1 MSANQTTY
9 QGTILDNLIQGMT
22 VAKVDT
28 LLKREYPGYNRQEVD
43 ALRHYLGTQ
52 ALSSKFGP
60 FLTKI
65 MTDLNEWPSPDD
77 EHSIVDLAN
86 NAKALED
93 MKSGNMFNP
102 SWIEGL
108 EGLNPQTSPQL
119 DSLLK
124 HLTIPPSVDE
134 YPSRK

>member
-1 MSANQTTY
+1 MSIEQTTY
-9 QGTILDNLIQGMT
+9 QGTVLDNLNPSTT
-22 VAKVDT
+22 VANVDS
-28 LLKREYPGYNRQEVD
+28 LLNLYRGYDKQDKD

-60 FLTKI
+60 FLTKL
-65 MTDLNEWPSPDD
+65 MTDFNEWPSPDD

>member
-1 MSANQTTY
+1 MSIEQTTY
-9 QGTILDNLIQGMT
+9 QGTVLDNLNPSTT
-22 VAKVDT
+22 VANVDS
-28 LLKREYPGYNRQEVD
+28 LLNFYRGYDKQDKD

-60 FLTKI
+60 FLTKL
-65 MTDLNEWPSPDD
+65 MTDFNEWPSPDD

-86 NAKALED
+86 NTKALED

-134 YPSRK
+134 YPPRK

>member
-1 MSANQTTY
+1 MSIEKTTY
-9 QGTILDNLIQGMT
+9 QGTVLDNLNPSTT
-22 VAKVDT
+22 VANVDS
-28 LLKREYPGYNRQEVD
+28 LLNLYRGYDKQDKD

-60 FLTKI
+60 FLTKL
-65 MTDLNEWPSPDD
+65 MTDFNEWPSPDD

-119 DSLLK
+119 DSLLQ
-124 HLTIPPSVDE
+124 HLVLPPSTEE
-134 YPSRK
+134 YPSK

>member
-1 MSANQTTY
+1 MSIEKTTY
-9 QGTILDNLIQGMT
+9 QGTVLDNLNPSTT
-22 VAKVDT
+22 VANVDS
-28 LLKREYPGYNRQEVD
+28 LLNLYRGYDKQDKD

-60 FLTKI
+60 FLTKL
-65 MTDLNEWPSPDD
+65 MTDFNEWPSPDD
-77 EHSIVDLAN
+77 EHSVVDLAN
-86 NAKALED
+86 NAKALAD

-102 SWIEGL
+102 SWVEGL
-108 EGLNPQTSPQL
+108 ESLNPQTSPQL

-134 YPSRK
+134 YPPRK

>member
-9 QGTILDNLIQGMT
+9 QGTVLDNLNPSTT
-22 VAKVDT
+22 VANVDS
-28 LLKREYPGYNRQEVD
+28 LLNLYRGYDKQDKD

-108 EGLNPQTSPQL
+108 EGLNPQTSSQL